1 MLTQGPPKNKWV
13 THLVPLLSGKALK
26 AYTGLSEAAS
36 KEYGTVKETILKY
49 FNIGITTYRNRFKA
63 ARMKENESA
72 QEFSTRLTDLFMK
85 WSSACR
91 NIDDLRQLILVDKF
105 VSDLPLHIRSW
116 LWDKKPATLAVAAE
130 LHDDYV
136 ASRREEA
143 PFNKSFNRQGN
154 RMDLLQRRSPRMV
167 AVRNQTLA
175 SQQTSDLQTTL
186 SNYQSLILKKA
197 PAVLAAIS
205 MAI

>member
-1 MLTQGPPKNKWV
+1 MEHKNKELEERALRSIRMPKWKEADDIESFLLAFERQMLTQGPPKNKWV

-85 WSSACR
+85 WSSSCR

-116 LWDKKPATLAVAAE
+116 LWT
-130 LHDDYV
+130 
-136 ASRREEA
+136 R
-143 PFNKSFNRQGN
+143 
-154 RMDLLQRRSPRMV
+154 
-167 AVRNQTLA
+167 
-175 SQQTSDLQTTL
+175 SQQH
-186 SNYQSLILKKA
+186 
-197 PAVLAAIS
+197 
-205 MAI
+205 